1 MSLDSVIMVENAQ
14 SIYEVPLKLY
24 KEGSDIKQIY
34 SHFNI
39 KKKIKL
45 NWDYG
50 KSF

>member
-1 MSLDSVIMVENAQ
+1 MSLDSVIMVENAK

-24 KEGSDIKQIY
+24 KEGVIKEIY

-45 NWDYG
+45 NWGYG